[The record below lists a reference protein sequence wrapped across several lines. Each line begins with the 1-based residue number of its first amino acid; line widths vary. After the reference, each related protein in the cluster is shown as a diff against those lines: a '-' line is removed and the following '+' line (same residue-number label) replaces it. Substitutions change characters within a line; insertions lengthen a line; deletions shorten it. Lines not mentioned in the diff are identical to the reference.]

1 VKEKELRNLIELHL
15 RESLDLAGAKKLS
28 DHLSENAE
36 ARKLYLEM
44 TDLHASLAV
53 DESMWFKQPEW
64 VEEEET
70 ETATSFRSY
79 IPWALAASVVFLL
92 SLFLFPKP
100 KEDPT
105 FALIKDSYSATWE
118 GGDLSTEQ
126 GSRLRDGTLRLSE
139 GLVTL
144 LFDSGAEVTL
154 EAPVSLKLIDSMQC
168 ELINGTAVTYAPE
181 SALGF
186 RIITP
191 EADVVDY
198 GTRFSVTVFE
208 ETGETHTRVME
219 GKVRVEYTRTGEIVA
234 LSAGERHTVKGN
246 GFAIPPAET
255 FRELGTI
262 PDKPLQHGPEWTFFE
277 SSKDAFVG
285 RRPNHL
291 FVTDDKEVVDLLKD
305 SYASDVHN
313 HNSKVLLLVKNAI
326 SQGPMNRQA
335 YVSFDLSEIDRTQ
348 IEEAD
353 LLLQFAP
360 SGWGLASHLPD
371 CTFNVYGLAGDVP
384 DWDESG
390 IHDQFPGNQENVY
403 LGSFVL
409 AKGVQKG
416 RFGVRTEDLTNFLKT
431 RTHSQVTF
439 MVMRETKE
447 TEDGGLVHGFA
458 SRRHPT
464 LPAPTLA
471 IRLKA
476 P

>member
-1 VKEKELRNLIELHL
+1 MTASKRKFNWRPGCERKRTPQPDRVAFAGKLGSCRSQKAFGSSQRERGGQKALPGNDRLACQPGGRRIHVVQATRMGRRGGNRNRHFIPFLYPLGSGRIRSLPAEPLSLSEAQRGPNLCLDQGFLFRNL
-15 RESLDLAGAKKLS
+15 G
-28 DHLSENAE
+28 
-36 ARKLYLEM
+36 
-44 TDLHASLAV
+44 
-53 DESMWFKQPEW
+53 
-64 VEEEET
+64 
-70 ETATSFRSY
+70 
-79 IPWALAASVVFLL
+79 
-92 SLFLFPKP
+92 
-100 KEDPT
+100 
-105 FALIKDSYSATWE
+105 

-313 HNSKVLLLVKNAI
+313 LNSKVLLLVKNAI

-371 CTFNVYGLAGDVP
+371 CTFNVYGLAGAFP
-384 DWDESG
+384 SG
-390 IHDQFPGNQENVY
+390 TNRASMINFPET
-403 LGSFVL
+403 
-409 AKGVQKG
+409 
-416 RFGVRTEDLTNFLKT
+416 RKT
-431 RTHSQVTF
+431 FILDPSCW
-439 MVMRETKE
+439 
-447 TEDGGLVHGFA
+447 
-458 SRRHPT
+458 P
-464 LPAPTLA
+464 
-471 IRLKA
+471 KA
-476 P
+476 CRKVVSGYGPKT

>member
-1 VKEKELRNLIELHL
+1 MKEKELRNLIDAHL
-15 RESLDLAGAKKLS
+15 RETLDLAGAKKLS
-28 DHLSENAE
+28 DHLSESAD

-44 TDLHASLAV
+44 TDLHASLAA
-53 DESMWFKQPEW
+53 DETMWIKQPEW
-64 VEEEET
+64 VEKEET
-70 ETATSFRSY
+70 ETITSFRTY

-100 KEDPT
+100 QENPT

-118 GGDLSTEQ
+118 GGDLTTEQ

-144 LFDSGAEVTL
+144 QFDSGAEVTL
-154 EAPVSLKLIDSMQC
+154 EAPVSLKLIDSMKC
-168 ELINGTAVTYAPE
+168 ELINGTAVTFVPE

-219 GKVRVEYTRTGEIVA
+219 GKVQVEYSRTGEVVE

-246 GFAIPPAET
+246 GFAIPPAES

-262 PDKPLQHGPEWTFFE
+262 PDEPLQHGPGWTFFE

-285 RRPNHL
+285 RIPNHL
-291 FVTDDKEVVDLLKD
+291 FVTDDKEVVNLLKD
-305 SYASDVHN
+305 SYVAEVHN
-313 HNSKVLLLVKNAI
+313 HNSEVLLLVKNAI
-326 SQGPMNRQA
+326 SQGPMNRKA
-335 YVSFDLSEIDRTQ
+335 YMGFDLSEIDRTS

-353 LLLQFAP
+353 LFLHFAP

-371 CTFNVYGLAGDVP
+371 CTFNIYGLAGEVP
-384 DWDESG
+384 DWDESSLS
-390 IHDQFPGNQENVY
+390 DKFPGKPEKVY

-431 RTHSQVTF
+431 HPHSQISF

-447 TEDGGLVHGFA
+447 SEDGGLVHGFA

-471 IRLKA
+471 IRLKT

>member
-1 VKEKELRNLIELHL
+1 MKEKELRNLIDGHL
-15 RESLDLAGAKKLS
+15 RGSLDLTGAKKLS
-28 DHLSENAE
+28 DHLSESAD

-53 DESMWFKQPEW
+53 DETMWIEQPEW
-64 VEEEET
+64 VEKEEPET
-70 ETATSFRSY
+70 ITSFRSY

-118 GGDLSTEQ
+118 GGDLTTEQ
-126 GSRLRDGTLRLSE
+126 GSRLRNGTLRLSE

-144 LFDSGAEVTL
+144 QFDSGAEVTL
-154 EAPVSLKLIDSMQC
+154 EAPVSLKLINSMKC
-168 ELINGTAVTYAPE
+168 ELINGTAVTYVPE
-181 SALGF
+181 SATGF

-191 EADVVDY
+191 EADIVDY

-219 GKVRVEYTRTGEIVA
+219 GKVQVEYSRTGEIVA
-234 LSAGERHTVKGN
+234 LSAGERHTVKGT

-305 SYASDVHN
+305 SYPSDVHN

-335 YVSFDLSEIDRTQ
+335 YLSFDLSEIDRTQ

-371 CTFNVYGLAGDVP
+371 CTFNVYGLAGEVP
-384 DWDESG
+384 DWNESG
-390 IHDQFPGNQENVY
+390 IRDRFPGTPESVY

-431 RTHSQVTF
+431 HTHSQVTF

-471 IRLKA
+471 VRFKA

>member
-1 VKEKELRNLIELHL
+1 MKEKELRNLIDGHL
-15 RESLDLAGAKKLS
+15 RENLDLTGAKKLS
-28 DHLSENAE
+28 DHLSENAD

-53 DESMWFKQPEW
+53 DETMWIEQPEW
-64 VEEEET
+64 VEKEEAEPI
-70 ETATSFRSY
+70 TSFRTY

-92 SLFLFPKP
+92 SLLFWPKQQ
-100 KEDPT
+100 ENQT

-118 GGDLSTEQ
+118 GGDLTTAV
-126 GSRLRDGTLRLSE
+126 GSRLGDGTLRLTE

-144 LFDSGAEVTL
+144 QFDSGAEVTL
-154 EAPVSLKLIDSMQC
+154 EAPVSLRLIDSMKC
-168 ELINGTAVTYAPE
+168 ELTNGTAVTYVPE

-219 GKVRVEYTRTGEIVA
+219 GKVQIEYSRTGEIVA
-234 LSAGERHTVKGN
+234 LSAGERHTVKGD

-285 RRPNHL
+285 RIPNHL
-291 FVTDDKEVVDLLKD
+291 FVTDDKEVVNLLKD
-305 SYASDVHN
+305 SYVPAIHN

-335 YVSFDLSEIDRTQ
+335 YMSFDLSEIDLTSV
-348 IEEAD
+348 EEAD

-371 CTFNVYGLAGDVP
+371 STFNVYGLAGEVP
-384 DWDESG
+384 DWDETG
-390 IHDQFPGNQENVY
+390 IRDQFPGTPETIY

-409 AKGVQKG
+409 AKGIQKG

-431 RTHSQVTF
+431 RTHSQISF

-471 IRLKA
+471 VRLKT